1 MKKFFNISK
10 HEGLKYAKSSGD
22 NNKIHINENYG
33 YNSVYG
39 ENICH
44 GTFVILNFLE
54 IIKFKK
60 KIFFSL
66 QIIFKFP
73 FFYNK
78 KIFIKTT
85 KQKKLIKYFL
95 YQDLKIKAIITIKNN
110 IDNKKNSIE
119 NISYKRVKIIKLNN
133 LKYKKNNKNSLRVA
147 LDNLSKYVGT
157 IYPGKNSLISGIN
170 IIYKKKNKNNFSKT
184 IKIGSK
190 LIKRG
195 FPIIKNRL
203 TYSGYIINFDT
214 LIRPSINKKKFKFS
228 SILKKNIIKIREN
241 TLILGASQGIG
252 KDVLNILR
260 RNKKIYKIATY
271 YKNIINL
278 KEKKLIT
285 KKINIEKDTKLI
297 NRFIKLYSPIKI
309 YYFPSKK
316 IFFDNKLSKEIIE
329 GYRKLYISIPLQI
342 LKENKKEKISFFY
355 PSTLHIN
362 LNKNSIYS
370 KIKLEAEQKIK
381 KVCKKFKIPFV
392 AHRFPAINSRQ
403 SVSLINPNPK
413 NLAEY
418 LGADKSLI
426 NSLF

>member
-1 MKKFFNISK
+1 MKNFFNISK
-10 HEGLKYAKSSGD
+10 SEGLKYAKSSGD
-22 NNKIHINENYG
+22 NNKIHTNENYG

-44 GTFVILNFLE
+44 GTFVILNFLK
-54 IIKFKK
+54 IIKFKRK
-60 KIFFSL
+60 FFLSL
-66 QIIFKFP
+66 KIIFKFP

-78 KIFIKTT
+78 KIFIKTI
-85 KQKKLIKYFL
+85 KQKKLIKYYL

-110 IDNKKNSIE
+110 IDNQKNSIE
-119 NISYKRVKIIKLNN
+119 NINYKRIKIIKLNN
-133 LKYKKNNKNSLRVA
+133 SKYKNNKNSLRVA

-157 IYPGKNSLISGIN
+157 IYPGKNSLISNIN
-170 IIYKKKNKNNFSKT
+170 IIYKEKNKNNLPKT
-184 IKIGSK
+184 VKISSK
-190 LIKRG
+190 LLKRG

-203 TYSGYIINFDT
+203 IYRGYIIYFDT
-214 LIRPSINKKKFKFS
+214 LIRPSINKKKFKLS
-228 SILKKNIIKIREN
+228 SVLKKNINKIREN
-241 TLILGASQGIG
+241 ALILGASQGIG
-252 KDVLNILR
+252 KDVLNILS
-260 RNKKIYKIATY
+260 RNKKIFKIATY

-285 KKINIEKDTKLI
+285 KKINIEKDIKLL

-329 GYRKLYISIPLQI
+329 NYRKLYISIPLQI

-392 AHRFPAINSRQ
+392 VHRFPAINSRQ

>member
-1 MKKFFNISK
+1 MKNFFNISK
-10 HEGLKYAKSSGD
+10 SEGLKYAKSSGD
-22 NNKIHINENYG
+22 NNKIHTNENYG

-44 GTFVILNFLE
+44 GTFVILNFL
-54 IIKFKK
+54 
-60 KIFFSL
+60 SL

-78 KIFIKTT
+78 KIFIKTI

-119 NISYKRVKIIKLNN
+119 NINYKRIKIIKLNN
-133 LKYKKNNKNSLRVA
+133 SKYKNNKNSLRVA

-157 IYPGKNSLISGIN
+157 IYPGKNSLISSIN
-170 IIYKKKNKNNFSKT
+170 IIYKEKNKNNLSKT
-184 IKIGSK
+184 VKINSK
-190 LIKRG
+190 LLKRG

-203 TYSGYIINFDT
+203 TYRGYIIYFDT
-214 LIRPSINKKKFKFS
+214 LIRPSINKKRFKLS
-228 SILKKNIIKIREN
+228 SILKKNINKIREN
-241 TLILGASQGIG
+241 VLILGASQGIG
-252 KDVLNILR
+252 KDVLNILS
-260 RNKKIYKIATY
+260 RNKKIFKIATY

-285 KKINIEKDTKLI
+285 KKINIEKDIKLL

-362 LNKNSIYS
+362 FNKNSIYS
-370 KIKLEAEQKIK
+370 KIKLEAEKKIK
-381 KVCKKFKIPFV
+381 KFCKRFKIPFV
-392 AHRFPAINSRQ
+392 VHRFPAIYSRQ

-418 LGADKSLI
+418 LGSDKSLI